1 VQFLRLISEIS
12 LPLLKNTSKMKIKI
26 TTFLLL
32 FFSITT
38 FAQRI
43 SDSVIETE
51 GNIQDLVQNEVTGV
65 IVIKVGSTIQGISS
79 ETKQQIWKLTKD
91 DFGATSAIDFLSD
104 PEAGKFFKDKK
115 ELTSVASSPYVEAY
129 VNSKYM
135 IINTETGKIVYN
147 SSKESFLVYQSDFI
161 PESDEYL
168 LTLKKGADMTIAL
181 LDLKTGTL
189 KWNSTVSSG
198 KTLLGSLIRD
208 AMIVNSNVAKINGET
223 IYYLLYGKLYSFNKI
238 SGKLNWV
245 GKEDYTKFFPTQ
257 NDKNIVVVNSKGL
270 MSAKEYLNVLNTE
283 TGKSIWEE
291 LIKTKRVVYLED
303 WGTKLL
309 IAHYGGFNFF
319 DLKTGEKIWK
329 KDARGDGLKRVIPI
343 DQDFLYVAENEMMLI
358 NKNGEKLW
366 KSFIEIAD
374 EKEDPIYYLGKVGEK
389 VMYLTGTYGNMVD
402 YKSGRKLWKRNIRFN
417 SGRPVLPTFD
427 EASQSYL
434 VYNDEKLY
442 KFNPSIDDK
451 PEPFAEVNIKRE
463 KELNGIELFPWGV
476 VLSGPIEVMGVA
488 MDGKVKYHKTYTQPG
503 EGNRMLVKGLASLGS
518 FALGANAVKNYV
530 EGGEITMTYRDE
542 AGNDREAV
550 LRKEDKSKTA
560 MGDISAIGSVA
571 LGQLAAK
578 YGSRFNAMKQNRD
591 FSYIYA
597 KDETAGKVLVKVRKA
612 DGVEVDK
619 LIFKNDRPVYEVDP
633 ATQNIFYIYENKL
646 MIFDAKK

>member
-1 VQFLRLISEIS
+1 
-12 LPLLKNTSKMKIKI
+12 MKIKI
-26 TTFLLL
+26 TALLLL
-32 FFSITT
+32 FFSISTT
-38 FAQRI
+38 FAQRNF
-43 SDSVIETE
+43 DSVIETE
-51 GNIQDLVQNEVTGV
+51 GNIQDLVQNEITGV
-65 IVIKVGSTIQGISS
+65 IVIKVGSTLQGISS
-79 ETKQQIWKLTKD
+79 ETKQQVWKLTKD
-91 DFGATSAIDFLSD
+91 DFGATSALDMLKD
-104 PEAGKFFKDKK
+104 PEFGAFFKEKK
-115 ELTSVASSPYVEAY
+115 ELTSVPNSPYIEAF

-135 IINTETGKIVYN
+135 IINTETGKVVYN
-147 SSKESFLVYQSDFI
+147 SSKEAFFVFQSDFI

-168 LTLKKGADMTIAL
+168 LTLKTGPNMSIAL
-181 LDLKTGTL
+181 LDMKTGAL
-189 KWNSTVSSG
+189 KWNSPVD
-198 KTLLGSLIRD
+198 KAKLITLSFKESAHTNI
-208 AMIVNSNVAKINGET
+208 AKINGET
-223 IYYLLYGKLYSFNKI
+223 IYYLLYGKLYSFNKNT
-238 SGKLNWV
+238 GKLSWTS
-245 GKEDYTKFFPTQ
+245 EETYSRFFPTQ

-270 MSAKEYLNVLNTE
+270 LGAKEYLNVLNTE

-291 LIKTKRVVYLED
+291 SIKTKRVVYLED

-402 YKSGRKLWKRNIRFN
+402 YKSGRKLWKRNIKFN
-417 SGRPVLPTFD
+417 EKRPVLPTFD
-427 EASQSYL
+427 EESQSYL

-442 KFNPSIDDK
+442 KFNPTIDDK

-476 VLSGPIEVMGVA
+476 VLSGPVEVMGVG
-488 MDGKVKYHKTYTQPG
+488 MDGKEKYHKTYTQPG
-503 EGNRMLVKGLASLGS
+503 EGNRMLIKGLSGLGS
-518 FALGANAVKNYV
+518 AALGVNSVVAGVQGS
-530 EGGEITMTYRDE
+530 EWTMTYRDE
-542 AGNDREAV
+542 NGASRQSVVKKADQGKLAESAV
-550 LRKEDKSKTA
+550 S
-560 MGDISAIGSVA
+560 GIGSAA
-571 LGQLAAK
+571 LGQLASR

-597 KDETAGKVLVKVRKA
+597 KDEVAGKVLVKVRKA

-619 LIFKNDRPVYEVDP
+619 LIFKNDRPVYEIDP